1 MAVAVYRITENQFYR
16 LLEDRETYRILE
28 LIAQSVPII
37 TPPGVGDITKTWMPQ
52 LGYAGGLVLLSIAA
66 LNCPSDAPETLPAP
80 SGASAPISLWLPYIP
95 LAIAGGSCSLTAV
108 TVAASSGSYA
118 GAGPMRAASDAM
130 VLLRRRC
137 GRRRPA
143 GSRRGR
149 RRHRQSRGR

>member
-1 MAVAVYRITENQFYR
+1 MALSRRI
-16 LLEDRETYRILE
+16 
-28 LIAQSVPII
+28 
-37 TPPGVGDITKTWMPQ
+37 
-52 LGYAGGLVLLSIAA
+52 
-66 LNCPSDAPETLPAP
+66 
-80 SGASAPISLWLPYIP
+80 ASAGVPGARIPSRSAGIIS
-95 LAIAGGSCSLTAV
+95 AVIAGGSCSLTAV